1 MQSGAKDVSP
11 EIGDELRGVF
21 APNVTPLDPNSGEL
35 DLAWMP
41 AHLDYLRTHGC
52 DGIVPCG
59 TNGEAPSLS
68 VAERMQVV
76 EAAIAAANGLRV
88 IPGTGA
94 AALTDAIVLTRH
106 AFAAGADAVL
116 ILPPFYFKRP
126 SDAALAEWYQRLF
139 DAAVPPGGRAMFYHI
154 PQLSAIPITN
164 GLLEILY
171 ASHGEL
177 IYGVKDSTG
186 DPAELQR
193 FRTNFPQLAYFVGSD
208 HLVAQ
213 ACLAGGVGSISSSAN
228 VFPDLVQAVQR
239 AVREGRDPAEAQARL
254 SAARAS
260 LDGYPMHA
268 AVKYEVHLWTGLPL
282 MAVRPPQPELSE
294 EEKAKLRAEFSAGL
308 PAWRPAAA

>member
-1 MQSGAKDVSP
+1 MPSGARDETP
-11 EIGDELRGVF
+11 AAGDKLQGVF
-21 APNVTPLDPNSGEL
+21 APNVTPFDPVSGEL

-41 AHLDYLRTHGC
+41 PHLDYLRTHGC

-76 EAAIAAANGLRV
+76 ETAIAAANGLRV
-88 IPGTGA
+88 IAGTGA
-94 AALTDAIVLTRH
+94 AALPDAIALTRH

-126 SDAALAEWYQRLF
+126 SDAALAGWYQRLF

-171 ASHGEL
+171 ASHGEV

-193 FRTNFPQLAYFVGSD
+193 FRTNFPRLAYFVGSD
-208 HLVAQ
+208 RLVAE
-213 ACLAGGVGSISSSAN
+213 ACLAGGAGSISSSAN

-254 SAARAS
+254 SVARA
-260 LDGYPMHA
+260 LTDGYPMQA
-268 AVKYEVHLWTGLPL
+268 AVKYQVHLRAGLPL
-282 MAVRPPQPELSE
+282 TAVRPPQPELSE
-294 EEKAKLRAEFSAGL
+294 EEKAKLRAEFAAGL
-308 PAWRPAAA
+308 TALRSEAA